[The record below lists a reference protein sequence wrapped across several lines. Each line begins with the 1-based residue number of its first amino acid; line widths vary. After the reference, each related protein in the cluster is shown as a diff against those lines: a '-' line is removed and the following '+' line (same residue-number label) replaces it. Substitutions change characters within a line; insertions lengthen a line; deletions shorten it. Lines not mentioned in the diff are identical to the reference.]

1 MKKTSVTE
9 CPEQKVEHGAF
20 AYRRKRMGDA
30 AGAQKIGCS
39 WTELLPGKKAFPFH
53 FHTANEEAVF
63 VLEGE
68 GVLRSGDEEIPLR
81 AGDYVVFS
89 VGPPGH
95 QVLNRSG
102 AALRYLALSTMID
115 PEVSAYPDS
124 NKIAAYGKAVP
135 GEPAIHHASSAVDYY
150 EGEE

>member
-1 MKKTSVTE
+1 M
-9 CPEQKVEHGAF
+9 
-20 AYRRKRMGDA
+20 
-30 AGAQKIGCS
+30 
-39 WTELLPGKKAFPFH
+39 
-53 FHTANEEAVF
+53 
-63 VLEGE
+63 
-68 GVLRSGDEEIPLR
+68 LRSGDEEIPLR

-95 QVLNRSG
+95 QIVNRSG